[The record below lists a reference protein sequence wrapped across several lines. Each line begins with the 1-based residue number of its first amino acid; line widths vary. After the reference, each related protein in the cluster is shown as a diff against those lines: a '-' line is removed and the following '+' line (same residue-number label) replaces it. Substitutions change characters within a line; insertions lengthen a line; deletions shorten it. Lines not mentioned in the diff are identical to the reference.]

1 MDQTAALEALMNRVE
16 QLENRVRIAEDIEA
30 IQQLTARYC
39 RASDKLDVMP
49 PDYVEHIAEC
59 FTEDGIWDGGPIF
72 RAEGMEGFQELWGR
86 GGERG
91 ISFIIHRATNP
102 VITVTGDTARGLWHM
117 LALVIEHGDALWT
130 AGLYDNLYVRTP
142 SGWKIKLMNY
152 EPWFWSR
159 HSQGW
164 ATERF
169 RDFEAEQRL
178 AAS

>member
-1 MDQTAALEALMNRVE
+1 MLYRGRDMGRW
-16 QLENRVRIAEDIEA
+16 
-30 IQQLTARYC
+30 
-39 RASDKLDVMP
+39 
-49 PDYVEHIAEC
+49 PDLPRR
-59 FTEDGIWDGGPIF
+59 GDGG
-72 RAEGMEGFQELWGR
+72 
-86 GGERG
+86 
-91 ISFIIHRATNP
+91 ISGALGSRRRTGYLLHNPPCHQPCHHR
-102 VITVTGDTARGLWHM
+102 DRDSARGLWHM

-142 SGWKIKLMNY
+142 SGWKIQLMKY

-169 RDFEAEQRL
+169 RDFEAELRL